1 MTKTLKLAV
10 NGTLMK
16 GLELNKNLLNVGA
29 TFDQETQTEAAYKLF
44 SINDIHPAMAKV
56 PEGGIAV
63 AVEVWSVPL
72 AGLAKILTQEPA
84 GLAIGKVKLD
94 NGEIV
99 LGVLGESIC
108 CDAGKEITEYGGWRD
123 YIKTLA

>member
-16 GLELNKNLLNVGA
+16 GLELNENLLNVGA
-29 TFDQETQTEAAYKLF
+29 TFVQETQTEAAYKLF
-44 SINDIHPAMAKV
+44 SINDVHPAMLRV
-56 PEGGIAV
+56 PEGGVSV

-72 AGLAKILTQEPA
+72 AGLSKILTQEPA

-94 NGEIV
+94 DGEIV
-99 LGVLGESIC
+99 LGVIGESIC
-108 CDAGKEITEYGGWRD
+108 CDSGKEITEYGGWRD
-123 YIKTLA
+123 YIKTIS